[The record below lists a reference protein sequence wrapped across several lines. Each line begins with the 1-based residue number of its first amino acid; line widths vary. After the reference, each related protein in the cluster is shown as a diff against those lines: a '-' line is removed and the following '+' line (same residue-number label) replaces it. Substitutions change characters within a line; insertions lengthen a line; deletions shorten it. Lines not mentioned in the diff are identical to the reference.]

1 MNCCARELS
10 LMLNVNTISDREF
23 QKIRLVQLL
32 GIMRVCRI
40 TRRSHE
46 IKKDMAERIVH
57 VLDRTLAGPA
67 GLSKLEKRMLVSEE
81 AVNDML
87 VVAGIPILVGSL
99 RT

>member
-1 MNCCARELS
+1 
-10 LMLNVNTISDREF
+10 MLNVNTISDREF
-23 QKIRLVQLL
+23 QKIRLV
-32 GIMRVCRI
+32 
-40 TRRSHE
+40 RSHE